1 MQKLALLLLLFIS
14 LGARGQVPS
23 DSSSNLMQSLDTTIT
38 PASAKPVKVF
48 QSQKLINANTVEV
61 LPKGFLEFKVVH
73 NFGDIDGS
81 NGGVSTAFGLDGAT
95 DIKIAFQ
102 MGITKKLNIL
112 VSRSKGGSIVQQ
124 LYELGVKYQFL
135 QQMENDPRHPLS
147 LTVFANGVISSQKK
161 NTAPDKEN
169 SYQDFNDRM
178 SQVVQLMVARK
189 FGKLSLQLSPTYVHT
204 NYVAPG
210 DVNSIFALGAGIR
223 VPVPLFKRFYFI
235 GDYFHTFRS
244 KSSKDALIAQNAHPY
259 DALGVGLEILTL
271 GHVFHMNFTNATN
284 ILENRFIP
292 RTFTTWSKG
301 QWRWGFTVSRNF
313 VVFKDKRKRK

>member
-1 MQKLALLLLLFIS
+1 MQKLSLLIVLF
-14 LGARGQVPS
+14 ACMDVRAQT
-23 DSSSNLMQSLDTTIT
+23 DSSSNSLMQSLDKPVAP
-38 PASAKPVKVF
+38 PANRPVKVF

-61 LPKGFLEFKVVH
+61 LPKGFLEFKVIH

-95 DIKIAFQ
+95 DVKIAFQ
-102 MGITKKLNIL
+102 LGVTKKLNVL
-112 VSRSKGGSIVQQ
+112 VSRSKGGSLVQQ

-135 QQMENDPRHPLS
+135 QQMENDSRHPLS
-147 LTVFANGVISSQKK
+147 LTLFANGVVSTQKK

-169 SYQDFNDRM
+169 SYQDFNDRL

-189 FGKLSLQLSPTYVHT
+189 FGPVSIQLSPTYVHT
-204 NYVAPG
+204 NYVVPG
-210 DVNSIFALGAGIR
+210 DVNSIFALGTGVRI
-223 VPVPLFKRFYFI
+223 PLFKRFVFI

-244 KSSKDALIAQNAHPY
+244 KSSKDLLISQNAHPY
-259 DALGVGLEILTL
+259 DALGLGLEIVTL

-301 QWRWGFTVSRNF
+301 QWRWGFTVARNF
-313 VVFKDKRKRK
+313 VVFRDKNKRKK